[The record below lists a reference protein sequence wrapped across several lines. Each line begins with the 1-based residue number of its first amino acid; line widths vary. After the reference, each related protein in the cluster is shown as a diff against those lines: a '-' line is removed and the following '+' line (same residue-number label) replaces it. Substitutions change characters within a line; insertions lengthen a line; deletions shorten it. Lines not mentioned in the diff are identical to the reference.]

1 MKKLKKLGIKS
12 VYELLT
18 YFPRGY
24 DNRTNI
30 KAISELSENEYVVLK
45 ATVLKIDSQATFS
58 NKKIVK
64 ARVADK
70 TGVLELTWFS
80 APYVAKSLKLGSEYY
95 FIGTAKRGYG
105 WQMTNPEY
113 KLLTSQKFMSEGE
126 ILPIYSTTKDIDQ
139 NVLRKFIKK
148 FYIEYSD
155 FFMENIPEEL
165 IRKYKIMD
173 RKKTLYNIHFPKNER
188 VLEEAK
194 RRLAIEELLV
204 LEMGILSS
212 RYSTDIKNH
221 SLYKLEDKKD
231 FVKKFLEGLQFEL
244 TKAQKKVITEVYK
257 ELASGKIAN
266 RLIQGDVGSGKTI
279 VSMILLLYMVE
290 NGYQGVIMAPTEILA
305 TQHFIN
311 NSEEFEKLG
320 IKMEL
325 LTGSLTKKKK
335 LEMLERIKSGETDIV
350 VATHAVIQENVEF
363 KKLGLIVIDE
373 QHRFGVEQRKAIRDK
388 GVLANVIV
396 MSATPIP
403 RSLALSIYGDLD
415 ISIIDE
421 LPPGRKAIK
430 TKHISDHIDI
440 EKMYGF
446 IDKKLK
452 EMRQAY
458 FIAPLIDES
467 EKSNLKSVYE
477 LHEEVLKY
485 LPD

>member
-1 MKKLKKLGIKS
+1 
-12 VYELLT
+12 
-18 YFPRGY
+18 
-24 DNRTNI
+24 
-30 KAISELSENEYVVLK
+30 
-45 ATVLKIDSQATFS
+45 
-58 NKKIVK
+58 
-64 ARVADK
+64 
-70 TGVLELTWFS
+70 
-80 APYVAKSLKLGSEYY
+80 
-95 FIGTAKRGYG
+95 
-105 WQMTNPEY
+105 
-113 KLLTSQKFMSEGE
+113 FMSEGE

-165 IRKYKIMD
+165 IKKYKIMD

-335 LEMLERIKSGETDIV
+335 LEMLERIKSGKTDIV